1 MSSGSGGC
9 IRSRDTVVQGETTP
23 AAVWYHVRV
32 CSCFT
37 SRSQHKD
44 LTGVVCVPMNCR
56 AKLSF
61 SLVGAKRSL
70 DVVTLNDEDYRRWH
84 TVLHKLKV
92 ERSAATVA
100 ATAST

>member
-1 MSSGSGGC
+1 
-9 IRSRDTVVQGETTP
+9 
-23 AAVWYHVRV
+23 
-32 CSCFT
+32 
-37 SRSQHKD
+37 
-44 LTGVVCVPMNCR
+44 MNCR